1 MRISHSDFSEPG
13 MRLAQFELQ
22 KEQLIERFG
31 NAACA
36 GFEERVKKRISCCG
50 EDLAIAAEI
59 LRVQIWVYDTLGMQ
73 NAIKPTVAVVRDP
86 IHIENC
92 VLTDSAGASTEHYML
107 LMKDGHDALKRPW
120 ETPTTKLQEQKISCN
135 GYVDGFPAVGLNV
148 NEPYIGYILDGSKT
162 WEIRN
167 EATTRR
173 GLICLV
179 NAGKIFGTVCLKE
192 CKEISIQDLKDNP
205 DLHRLDDD
213 WMKRCSTWKKIYA
226 WILTSPTK
234 LENHRRFVWK
244 IGCVNWCNISF
255 PPRIQ
260 LPWKETDITNATSA
274 DELANI
280 FETAE
285 KQLPI
290 PNMKFIQKSKA
301 SHHAGVSFYNIRC
314 KDC

>member
-120 ETPTTKLQEQKISCN
+120 ETPTTKLQEQKNILQWLCRWFSSSRAEREWTIYWIHFGWFQDMGDTQWGHHSQRSHLFGERWEDLWDSLFERVQGN
-135 GYVDGFPAVGLNV
+135 QYSRFEGQSRSSQ
-148 NEPYIGYILDGSKT
+148 IG
-162 WEIRN
+162 W
-167 EATTRR
+167 
-173 GLICLV
+173 
-179 NAGKIFGTVCLKE
+179 
-192 CKEISIQDLKDNP
+192 
-205 DLHRLDDD
+205 RLD
-213 WMKRCSTWKKIYA
+213 
-226 WILTSPTK
+226 
-234 LENHRRFVWK
+234 
-244 IGCVNWCNISF
+244 
-255 PPRIQ
+255 
-260 LPWKETDITNATSA
+260 ETLLHVEEDLCMDFDITNQIGES
-274 DELANI
+274 
-280 FETAE
+280 
-285 KQLPI
+285 
-290 PNMKFIQKSKA
+290 
-301 SHHAGVSFYNIRC
+301 
-314 KDC
+314 